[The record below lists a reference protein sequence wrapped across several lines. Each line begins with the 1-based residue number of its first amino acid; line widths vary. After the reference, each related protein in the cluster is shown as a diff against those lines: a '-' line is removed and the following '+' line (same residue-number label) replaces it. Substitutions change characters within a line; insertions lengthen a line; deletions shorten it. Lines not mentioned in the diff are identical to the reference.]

1 MSHLSRRE
9 FLKSSGIAVLAGT
22 VGRLSL
28 MLPSAPQIDALY
40 GRALSVLTVYDS
52 PSPSA
57 VVINR
62 LFPDSV
68 VPIIDTLSDW
78 YQLANGYA
86 KRSDIQPMMLTNHTV
101 PTPQLP
107 FWAEVGGAV
116 AIVRGWCAADA
127 PLVARIG
134 HGGVAQVVDML
145 PGEQHTWYALADED
159 TFLGWSSASAW
170 IPVEAAPFEMD
181 SVQLHIDIA
190 TREIQ
195 FLENHQPVMRAP
207 IMLGR
212 GLAAGNYA
220 VHRHKR
226 SVKYS
231 LDDASKGYGVPWRI
245 DFGEYSL
252 AGAYWHNDF
261 GTDKILPGPDVQV
274 APAVARWLYE
284 RLPENSLV
292 VVR

>member
-1 MSHLSRRE
+1 MPADTFNKIRRCSRFFSQHRMPCTTSSSTLWSSSLSHLSRSE

-28 MLPSAPQIDALY
+28 MLPSAPQIEALY

-127 PLVARIG
+127 PLVARI
-134 HGGVAQVVDML
+134 V
-145 PGEQHTWYALADED
+145 
-159 TFLGWSSASAW
+159 
-170 IPVEAAPFEMD
+170 
-181 SVQLHIDIA
+181 
-190 TREIQ
+190 
-195 FLENHQPVMRAP
+195 
-207 IMLGR
+207 
-212 GLAAGNYA
+212 
-220 VHRHKR
+220 
-226 SVKYS
+226 
-231 LDDASKGYGVPWRI
+231 
-245 DFGEYSL
+245 
-252 AGAYWHNDF
+252 
-261 GTDKILPGPDVQV
+261 
-274 APAVARWLYE
+274 
-284 RLPENSLV
+284 
-292 VVR
+292 